1 MGRLS
6 IHRDT
11 LFDRGAQH
19 RAELLRSLGLAMLR
33 TGSLFVLGLRLL
45 LLGCS
50 LFARLSFSRI
60 REDVGVDWGAF
71 QR

>member
-1 MGRLS
+1 MRQLS

-19 RAELLRSLGLAMLR
+19 RTELLRSLRLAMLR
-33 TGSLFVLGLRLL
+33 TGGLFVFELRLL
-45 LLGCS
+45 LLRCS
-50 LFARLSFSRI
+50 LFARLSIGRL
-60 REDVGVDWGAF
+60 REDVRVDWGAF

>member
-1 MGRLS
+1 MRRLS

-19 RAELLRSLGLAMLR
+19 RTEILRSLGLAMLR
-33 TGSLFVLGLRLL
+33 TGSLFIFEFRLL

-50 LFARLSFSRI
+50 LFDRLSFSRI

-71 QR
+71 